1 MENSVKK
8 MSQIEKG
15 IYQGRYLVFMQLKI
29 KDFIFMQ
36 KAGHFLVYAV
46 LQNFCQSLSHTSV
59 KYSKIW
65 ELNAVRS
72 HSNH

>member
-1 MENSVKK
+1 

-15 IYQGRYLVFMQLKI
+15 IYQGRYLEFIQLKI

-46 LQNFCQSLSHTSV
+46 LQNFCQSLSHASV

-65 ELNAVRS
+65 ELTAVRS